1 MRHNILRLL
10 ETKKA
15 LFEQMLELNKAQC
28 GSILDD
34 NLENMFLNIEYKQN
48 IIKEIE
54 NIDEK
59 LDAMNFT
66 PEGDPEFCSIL
77 DTVVDIQKKI
87 LEQDE
92 YNRMIAMNKLRDYK
106 SELKKTQDEIRRN
119 RGYSGSSTIMGGN
132 FLDINQ

>member
-10 ETKKA
+10 ETKKG
-15 LFEQMLELNKAQC
+15 LFEQMLELNKAQSS
-28 GSILDD
+28 SIMDD

-59 LDAMNFT
+59 LDAMNFI
-66 PEGDPEFCSIL
+66 PESDREFCAIL
-77 DTVVDIQKKI
+77 DNIVAIQKKI

-92 YNRMIAMNKLRDYK
+92 YNRIIAMNKLRDYK
-106 SELKKTQDEIRRN
+106 AELRKTQDEIRRN
-119 RGYSGSSTIMGGN
+119 KGYSSSSTIIGGN